1 VGIPR
6 GWDFALVT
14 NGAIATIIVP
24 AAPGISHVLTGV
36 FAELLNTSTTVAALL
51 GVGPQTTLQA
61 TQYLNAAAASASA
74 GNGEA
79 AWSWTGELAFPVGA
93 ALIYGFSGT
102 AAGLTEVLEIQGYD
116 Q

>member
-6 GWDFALVT
+6 GWDFAVIT

-36 FAELLNTSTTVAALL
+36 FAQMLNTSTTVTASLA
-51 GVGPQTTLQA
+51 VGPSTVVQA
-61 TQYLNAAAASASA
+61 SQYLNAAEASASA
-74 GNGEA
+74 GSGEA
-79 AWSWTGELAFPVGA
+79 TWSWTGELAFPVGA